1 MQELFRRIEP
11 SKRSIGSFLKME
23 VFDPLGLNISIG
35 LDEENQKKTKIA
47 DNVALTP
54 QEVLE
59 LSLKICI
66 HPSTKSSLD
75 IPSIVGYIYYY
86 LISCR
91 DATDL
96 LLLETGVAVS
106 MN

>member
-1 MQELFRRIEP
+1 
-11 SKRSIGSFLKME
+11 ME

-59 LSLKICI
+59 LLYLLKLNI
-66 HPSTKSSLD
+66 
-75 IPSIVGYIYYY
+75 
-86 LISCR
+86 
-91 DATDL
+91 
-96 LLLETGVAVS
+96 LERC
-106 MN
+106 N